1 MTKNKNTPVVIG
13 VSSINQK
20 TQLDEALVLM
30 DLATKQA
37 IDDCGN
43 VNISSYINDIQIPK
57 GYWKYRDPGKWLSKK
72 NGILDAKTSI
82 AKVGVL
88 QQSLIDSACKKI
100 IDGEVGASLI
110 LGAES
115 RYKMIQALKN
125 NESYKE
131 TKLTT
136 NPDNYIKAQDEL
148 RIPEEEK
155 FLGKMA
161 VGYYSIIESAYRF
174 NKKNS
179 IESHNDKIA
188 EIYSEFSQIATN
200 NKDGWIDRPFSK
212 KEIMNCSPSNKLQA
226 YPYNKLHCTSWNVNQ
241 ASALII
247 CSLEVADKLK
257 INERKRVYPLASSQT
272 NHMIPTIQ
280 RKNLIKSDGMQ
291 LAADFISNYC
301 NRNDIKPNLFDMYSC
316 FPIAVELFADTLNKK
331 FDASLTI
338 TGGMPYAGGP
348 LNHFVLTST
357 VKMIEKIREDISGI
371 GLVTGVSGLMTKQSY
386 ALWAK
391 ECISKYE
398 FKDVT
403 SVAKKLDI
411 PVKLSNLENGKVMV
425 IGYTIL
431 EEDGKNKAILFCND
445 KDNKRKVL
453 VCDNQKYIKKMKKVE
468 WVGKEV
474 EFVGD
479 YLI

>member
-1 MTKNKNTPVVIG
+1 
-13 VSSINQK
+13 
-20 TQLDEALVLM
+20 
-30 DLATKQA
+30 
-37 IDDCGN
+37 
-43 VNISSYINDIQIPK
+43 
-57 GYWKYRDPGKWLSKK
+57 
-72 NGILDAKTSI
+72 
-82 AKVGVL
+82 
-88 QQSLIDSACKKI
+88 
-100 IDGEVGASLI
+100 
-110 LGAES
+110 
-115 RYKMIQALKN
+115 
-125 NESYKE
+125 
-131 TKLTT
+131 
-136 NPDNYIKAQDEL
+136 
-148 RIPEEEK
+148 
-155 FLGKMA
+155 
-161 VGYYSIIESAYRF
+161 
-174 NKKNS
+174 
-179 IESHNDKIA
+179 
-188 EIYSEFSQIATN
+188 
-200 NKDGWIDRPFSK
+200 
-212 KEIMNCSPSNKLQA
+212 
-226 YPYNKLHCTSWNVNQ
+226 
-241 ASALII
+241 
-247 CSLEVADKLK
+247 
-257 INERKRVYPLASSQT
+257 
-272 NHMIPTIQ
+272 
-280 RKNLIKSDGMQ
+280 
-291 LAADFISNYC
+291 
-301 NRNDIKPNLFDMYSC
+301 MYSC